1 MSIESNYMKC
11 PREFTVEPLAS
22 ALSISAKV
30 LYTILADESEISENN
45 REFQDDDGTPFVYF
59 TIEELAAVL
68 GCSKRTVDNT
78 LKELE
83 NIGLIY
89 RCRQYSCKAN
99 KIYVKDVEKVMLKV
113 SESNENR
120 HAKYASQSRKI
131 CVTDTQNMRDGHAK
145 YASQSRKDCVQSISE
160 LSNQKI
166 KSNEQVKCIKSL
178 YHKMSTTTTTTTT
191 LILTMKIMNCNKNY
205 KNNVTSKRNKEN
217 NKKQK
222 KQKSY

>member
-1 MSIESNYMKC
+1 MSIKSNYIKF
-11 PREFTVEPLAS
+11 PREFTVEPFVSMSPYAKLMYIM
-22 ALSISAKV
+22 LSDR
-30 LYTILADESEISENN
+30 LEGSERNKQ
-45 REFQDDDGTPFVYF
+45 FQDDDGTPFVYF

-89 RCRQYSCKAN
+89 RYRQYSCKAN
-99 KIYVKDVEKVMLKV
+99 KIYVRDVKKTMLKLV
-113 SESNENR
+113 ETAEDR

-131 CVTDTQNMRDGHAK
+131 CVTDTQNMRHSHAK
-145 YASQSRKDCVQSISE
+145 IACNQYQSYQIKK
-160 LSNQKI
+160 SNQMNKLNV
-166 KSNEQVKCIKSL
+166 SRHLS
-178 YHKMSTTTTTTTT
+178 HKASTTATTTTT
-191 LILTMKIMNCNKNY
+191 LILTMKITNCNKNC